1 MHAVAHRDHAG
12 LTVGDAVDLDE
23 AFEAGAHHAERPTRP
38 AADRGG
44 TKAQVIAGE
53 QRGGHG
59 FQRVYEILEDGVT
72 FATYA
77 DRFELAPQ
85 PLFGG
90 VAGRTAQ
97 VMVER
102 DGETI
107 RLASKQSFALR
118 RGDRLIMR
126 TGGGAGY
133 GDPCARSE
141 RARRGDADDGLAPA
155 VATA

>member
-1 MHAVAHRDHAG
+1 MTVHR
-12 LTVGDAVDLDE
+12 
-23 AFEAGAHHAERPTRP
+23 
-38 AADRGG
+38 
-44 TKAQVIAGE
+44 KNVIASPPVYGE
-53 QRGGHG
+53 FSGERLRPYALAAKELGAKYDIPVVFAVFNDGCLGMVDHG
-59 FQRVYEILEDGVT
+59 FQRVYAILEAGVT

-90 VAGRTAQ
+90 VSGRTAE

-102 DGETI
+102 AGETI

-133 GDPCARSE
+133 GEPSRRDPRSV
-141 RARRGDADDGLAPA
+141 RDDDEMGLAA
-155 VATA
+155 LTDAG